1 MIRRATLI
9 TALLLIAVFG
19 AVPAM
24 AADLDALRAS
34 GVIAERY
41 DGFVEIRES
50 GSAEAR
56 RVVEEVNAKRRE
68 IYKER
73 AEAQD
78 VPVDQVG
85 RVYAKQILE
94 RVSEGVWFRTPD
106 GEYVQK

>member
-9 TALLLIAVFG
+9 VMLALIAALG
-19 AVPAM
+19 ATPAL
-24 AADLDALRAS
+24 AADLDSLRES

-41 DGFVEIRES
+41 DGFVEIRQ
-50 GSAEAR
+50 GGGAEAR
-56 RVVEEVNAKRRE
+56 EIVEEVNAKRRE
-68 IYKER
+68 IYRKR
-73 AEAQD
+73 AESQD

-94 RVSEGVWFRTPD
+94 KLPEGVWFRTPD